1 MKKLVAVAF
10 MFVLQFVFG
19 SFAEAQTTVVFE
31 DNFNTRPLDV
41 TNKWRRG
48 SNSSG
53 VEIPVG
59 QTFLRAISPS
69 LQVGWIVTKQ
79 SYTFQNTSVTLKVKK
94 ASIDGDIGIS
104 PTQPHPDSLEGI
116 HSEPNYYR
124 FYIYQKNGINQ
135 PPYRLLAYK
144 RKNGADEELLHDAAK
159 AELDSLY
166 GDGTLPFYIRLTSRD
181 NIIYFLYSYDDT
193 CWSQFYSEVFDLPG
207 YTSSS
212 NFYYEIASNNTPTN
226 GNFEVDDF
234 KIESY
239 NSGPSLT
246 EKPTVLSDPLNSDT
260 LSSVVNPGVS
270 KNFDG
275 PSTNFAG
282 TGWKSRDS
290 EANPVSDLVT
300 YDLGR
305 YITRGRL
312 EIDLNQFAP
321 SEQNSTNARTKR
333 HHVLA
338 MFRQPWGGHH
348 VVESTDTFWDLH
360 TGKNYDDG
368 IKFMS
373 NTYYSCD
380 EVQTV
385 VPEFSSIP
393 GVKKAQWDKS
403 VPYHLKIVWD
413 DNSVDFY
420 RNDTLIASNLIQN
433 PMELRYLYVGRDRSV
448 GGDTTTQ
455 FQHNQYPTMSDAD
468 GPIYSNVLVKE
479 FVPSADAT
487 APVITLKGDIDG
499 NGVYNQEKYS
509 EEFAN
514 AARVFWNTNE
524 TNVVCYVKYGT
535 TSGSLN
541 LSTLV
546 LETPSNSTGEFS
558 ALLENLSANT
568 RYYFQ
573 VYGRDTSGN
582 IGNSIEGTFTTL
594 EHGTRYLF
602 TPVADA
608 FVENDNDI
616 AGYTHLYAPK
626 RNTANM
632 GWMNLMSA
640 YGRNSYM
647 EFNVTGVTG
656 TIMRAD
662 LRLHC
667 RQGGPGG
674 GDLKKMALQTGVST
688 WEDDITWATRGT
700 YINSSNA
707 VTLGQI
713 NSVTAGQWHA
723 INATSVVNQNGQYV
737 FALIGRT
744 TDTAVIAFDSR
755 ESTNYKP
762 ELVIQVVPFTL
773 VNLNGAISAVKNG
786 ASAWGDYDSDG
797 DLDLVHTGELASG
810 SPFTKLY
817 KQNSGS
823 FTAVSTSLT
832 DVKNSA
838 VAWGDY
844 DMDNDLDLLLAGMTA
859 SGSRVTKIFRNDGSD
874 TFVDISAPLRGIDNG
889 EVAWGNY
896 TNDGYMDLVLSGD
909 SADAKN
915 NNVGPLTRVYRGK
928 LVGGQRTWET
938 TSFGLP
944 QVKNSS
950 VAWGDNNTD
959 GWLDLMV
966 AGTDQTGAG
975 VIKIFNNKKTS
986 SGSRGFYEV
995 SGTGLTPT
1003 QTSSCVWRNF
1013 DKNGTLD
1020 VAYVGAATSNTNV
1033 FKRAPAGGYS
1043 LVSDDSLKNLKDGAL
1058 LWGDYDN
1065 DGDLDL
1071 LLTGYDGS
1079 QRHTKLYRYDHF
1091 SEQFVFTE
1099 NYTGVR
1105 YSAVACGDYDNDKD
1119 LDFLLSGEGAS
1130 GPIVELYK
1138 NNLSSSNQAPPAP
1151 VNPAATYSYADSI
1164 TYIDEFATLT
1174 WAKPQD
1180 NKRKTPQ
1187 DALTFNVI
1195 VGTQPGAFDVISPM
1209 SNPSTGKRLLP
1220 TGGNAERNNKF
1231 IVRTNNL
1238 PQGLYYWQVQAI
1250 DNLFAASAFTSS
1262 DTFRITRP
1270 NAPKLLAEAQ
1280 KTAALPERFALSQN
1294 YPNPFNLSTRLNLD
1308 LPEKGRVRATI
1319 YDIQGQ
1325 EVVRLREGEMP
1336 AGYHVLDWEGRNATK
1351 TVVGS
1356 GVYVLKIVYE
1366 KSGGGREEATQRILL
1381 VK

>member
-1 MKKLVAVAF
+1 MKKLVAVAL
-10 MFVLQFVFG
+10 VLALQFVFG
-19 SFAEAQTTVVFE
+19 GFVWAQTTVFE
-31 DNFNTRPLDV
+31 DNFNSSPLD
-41 TNKWRRG
+41 TTTKWRRG
-48 SNSSG
+48 NNSSG
-53 VEIPVG
+53 ITIPSG
-59 QTFLRAISPS
+59 QAFLRVISP
-69 LQVGWIVTKQ
+69 VDEFGWIVTKQ
-79 SYTFQNTSVTLKVKK
+79 SYSFLNTSVTLKIKK
-94 ASIDGDIGIS
+94 ANIEGNIGVC
-104 PTQPHPDSLEGI
+104 PTPPSLTSSVGI
-116 HSEPNYYR
+116 NSEPHYYR
-124 FYIYQKNGINQ
+124 FYVGKSNGSNQ
-135 PPYRLLAYK
+135 PPYRLYAYK
-144 RKNGADEELLHDAAK
+144 KKNGAQELPLKFID
-159 AELDSLY
+159 LDSPY
-166 GDGTLPFYIRLTSRD
+166 GDGTLPFYIRLVSRD
-181 NIIYFLYSYDDT
+181 NIIYFLYSYDGT

-212 NFYYEIASNNTPTN
+212 NFYYEIAANNTPAN

-239 NSGPSLT
+239 TSPTLT
-246 EKPTVLSDPLNSDT
+246 EKPVLDDPLNSSTFDST
-260 LSSVVNPGVS
+260 TNANVKRS
-270 KNFDG
+270 FDG
-275 PSTNFAG
+275 PSSNFTG
-282 TGWKSRDS
+282 TSWKPRNSK
-290 EANPVSDLVT
+290 ANLVGDLVE
-300 YDLGR
+300 YDLSR

-312 EIDLNQFAP
+312 EIDVKQFEPAA
-321 SEQNSTNARTKR
+321 QNDTDDRRQR

-360 TGKNYDDG
+360 TGKNYNGG
-368 IKFMS
+368 IKFMT

-385 VPEFSSIP
+385 VPGGP
-393 GVKKAQWDKS
+393 NDKVKWVKS
-403 VPYHLKIVWD
+403 NIPYHFKVVWD

-433 PMELRYLYVGRDRSV
+433 PMELRYLYVGRDRTVS
-448 GGDTTTQ
+448 GDTATQ
-455 FQHNQYPTMSDAD
+455 FQSNQYPTMSDAD

-479 FVPSADAT
+479 LVPSADVT
-487 APVITLKGDIDG
+487 APIITLKGDIDG

-524 TNVVCYVKYGT
+524 TNVVCHVKYGT

-541 LSTLV
+541 LSTPV

-568 RYYFQ
+568 RYYFR
-573 VYGRDTSGN
+573 VYGRDASGN
-582 IGNSIEGTFTTL
+582 IGSSIEGTFTTL
-594 EHGTRYLF
+594 EQGTRYLF

-626 RNTANM
+626 RSTANM

-640 YGRNSYM
+640 YGRNAYM

-667 RQGGPGG
+667 RQGGSGG
-674 GDLKKMALQTGVST
+674 GDLKRMALQTGISA
-688 WEDDITWATRGT
+688 WEDDITWANRGT
-700 YINSSNA
+700 YINATNPTPP
-707 VTLGQI
+707 TLGSI
-713 NSVTAGQWHA
+713 NSVTAGQWHG
-723 INATSVVNQNGQYV
+723 ISVTSAVPQNGQYV

-762 ELVIQVVPFTL
+762 ELIIQAVPFTL

-786 ASAWGDYDSDG
+786 ASAWGDYDGDG
-797 DLDLVHTGELASG
+797 DWDLLHTGELASG
-810 SPFTKLY
+810 LPFTKLY
-817 KQNSGS
+817 KQNNGS

-844 DMDNDLDLLLAGMTA
+844 DMDNDLDVLLAGMNA
-859 SGSRVTKIFRNDGSD
+859 SGSRITKIFRNDGND
-874 TFVDISAPLRGIDNG
+874 TFVDINAPLQGIDNG

-896 TNDGYMDLVLSGD
+896 TNDGYMDLVVSGD
-909 SADAKN
+909 SANAGN
-915 NNVGPLTRVYRGK
+915 NNVGAFTKVYRGK
-928 LVGGQRTWET
+928 LSGGQRTWEAV
-938 TSFGLP
+938 SIGVIP
-944 QVKNSS
+944 KVNNSS
-950 VAWGDNNTD
+950 VAWGENNVD

-966 AGTDQTGAG
+966 AGTDPSGAG
-975 VIKIFNNKKTS
+975 VIKVFNNKITS
-986 SGSRGFYEV
+986 SGSRSFYEV
-995 SGTGLTPT
+995 SGSGLTQA

-1020 VAYVGAATSNTNV
+1020 VAHVGAVTANTSA

-1043 LVSDDSLKNLKDGAL
+1043 LVSDDSLKNLRDGAL
-1058 LWGDYDN
+1058 AWGDYDN

-1091 SEQFVFTE
+1091 SEQFVFME

-1105 YSAVACGDYDNDKD
+1105 YSALAWGDYDNDKD

-1138 NNLSSSNQAPPAP
+1138 NNVSSSNQAPPVP
-1151 VNPAATYSYADSI
+1151 TQLDTSYTYADSGS
-1164 TYIDEFATLT
+1164 YVVEYATLT
-1174 WAKPQD
+1174 WLKPQD

-1187 DALTFNVI
+1187 SALTFNVM
-1195 VGTQPGAFDVISPM
+1195 VGTQADSFNLISPL
-1209 SNPSTGKRLLP
+1209 SDPNSGKRLLP
-1220 TGGNAERNNKF
+1220 TGGNAERNNKYIF
-1231 IVRTNNL
+1231 RTNNL
-1238 PQGLYYWQVQAI
+1238 PNGTYYWKVQAL
-1250 DNLFAASAFTSS
+1250 DNLFAASAFASGVFT
-1262 DTFRITRP
+1262 IHRP
-1270 NAPKLLAEAQ
+1270 SAPKLLAETE
-1280 KTAALPERFALSQN
+1280 KTAAIPERFALSQN
-1294 YPNPFNLSTRLNLD
+1294 YPNPFNITTRLNLD
-1308 LPEKGRVRATI
+1308 LPEEGRVRATL

-1336 AGYHVLDWEGRNATK
+1336 AGYHVLDWEGRNAK
-1351 TVVGS
+1351 ATVVSS
-1356 GVYVLKIVYE
+1356 GVYVLKVVYE
-1366 KSGGGREEATQRILL
+1366 KSSGGREEATQRILL